1 MPRKAYLTI
10 DDSPSERTDDLVAF
24 LAANGAPAL
33 LFCRGDRME
42 EDPGPV
48 VRAIRAGM
56 VVGNHTYRHRRASA
70 ISFEEEAEEIDRTD
84 ALIEKAYALAGTKR
98 PGKYFRFSYMDR
110 GMGARFTETDA
121 PDPAHRDAIENLMRT
136 GLGGTPQPPDP
147 ALIEKKRRIQDHLA
161 KTGHTPVPFENVTVP
176 WYAQTEMSRSI
187 DALCTFSTC
196 DWMLTKRH
204 LEKDWPYRTAD
215 DLKRRIDTD
224 PWLADER
231 SAHIVL
237 AHDQAE
243 IFEPVCGLI
252 LHFLARGYSF
262 ILPGPRPDPLP
273 ETPG

>member
-1 MPRKAYLTI
+1 MSRKAYLTI

-24 LAANGAPAL
+24 LAANRVPAL

-42 EDPGPV
+42 EDMAPV
-48 VRAIRAGM
+48 VRAIQAGM
-56 VVGNHTYRHRRASA
+56 IVGNHTYHHRRAST
-70 ISFEEEAEEIDRTD
+70 ISFEEEAAEIDRTD
-84 ALIEKAYALAGTKR
+84 ALIEKAYILAGAKR

-110 GMGARFTETDA
+110 GMGARFTETDDL
-121 PDPAHRDAIENLMRT
+121 PPAHREAIESLMRT
-136 GLGGTPQPPDP
+136 GLGGTPQLPDA

-176 WYAQTEMSRSI
+176 WYAQTEMSRTI

-204 LEKDWPYRTAD
+204 LEKGWPYKTTG
-215 DLKRRIDTD
+215 DLKRHIDTD
-224 PWLADER
+224 PWLADSG

-243 IFEPVCGLI
+243 IFEPVCALV
-252 LHFLARGYSF
+252 LHFLERGFSF
-262 ILPGPRPDPLP
+262 ILPGP
-273 ETPG
+273 PG